1 MERDWL
7 KKIEHISQV
16 TEIREGKKI
25 IGINF
30 KIGEF
35 SYQLIAMQNE
45 HEYYEPTAVFHRD
58 SLSDEKR
65 DCIVCGYRG
74 SYCTTFYTYKERL
87 FQHLIQSHSIRLE
100 WLFLPHMEG
109 A

>member
-1 MERDWL
+1 MEQDWL
-7 KKIEHISQV
+7 EKIEHISQV
-16 TEIREGKKI
+16 STIREDKI
-25 IGINF
+25 DIGINF

-45 HEYYEPTAVFHRD
+45 HEYYEPTSVFHRD
-58 SLSDEKR
+58 SLSDEKK

-74 SYCTTFYTYKERL
+74 SYCTAFYFYKERL

-100 WLFLPHMEG
+100 WLFLPHIGG